1 MAPLEI
7 HIGTDE
13 AKKTLIIQDTGIGM
27 SKEELIENLGKST
40 LTESKKEPN
49 FEP

>member
-13 AKKTLIIQDTGIGM
+13 AKKTLIIQDTGVGM
-27 SKEELIENLGKST
+27 SKEELIENLGE
-40 LTESKKEPN
+40 LTAHYGPK
-49 FEP
+49 